1 MKNIAKPQN
10 INNLQSFSEYLRPRK
25 LDELTLP
32 PSTVRKLQSM
42 IESKN
47 VMSIIF
53 HGSPGTGKTTCS
65 KIIVDSHDY
74 DYLFINASL
83 DNGMKTIR
91 QTIEPFATAMS
102 LYQSNKIVLLDEA
115 DYLSAD
121 AQAALRGV
129 IEQYSSNCKF
139 ILTANKLSK
148 IHPAIQSR
156 CMPICFDEPLQS
168 MPSAVAKV
176 TRTIKSR
183 LNELNAVVDESKL
196 HEIISINYPDYR
208 TIANKIQFELL

>member
-102 LYQSNKIVLLDEA
+102 LYQASLDELAQELA
-115 DYLSAD
+115 DLCVGDGGYVLFIEELED
-121 AQAALRGV
+121 AVFEAGV
-129 IEQYSSNCKF
+129 VVVVGAF
-139 ILTANKLSK
+139 
-148 IHPAIQSR
+148 
-156 CMPICFDEPLQS
+156 PL
-168 MPSAVAKV
+168 VV
-176 TRTIKSR
+176 
-183 LNELNAVVDESKL
+183 LN
-196 HEIISINYPDYR
+196 
-208 TIANKIQFELL
+208 